1 MNIKIEADKTLLNVL
16 ERLATALERFNDL
29 PDQQV
34 ETPTE
39 SETTPVPEKAEQ
51 PEPKPE
57 PMPEPKPEPAP
68 EPEQPKVTI
77 DQIRKMVVT
86 LSAMGQEKKDAVRDV
101 ITAYGRN
108 VSAIPAEKYADVLDK
123 LTALQ
128 EG

>member
-1 MNIKIEADKTLLNVL
+1 MNIKIEADKTLLSVL

>member
-29 PDQQV
+29 PDQPV

-39 SETTPVPEKAEQ
+39 SVPTPEPVQAEK

-57 PMPEPKPEPAP
+57 PMPEPEQP
-68 EPEQPKVTI
+68 EPEQPIVTI

-86 LSAMGQEKKDAVRDV
+86 LSAKGQEKKDAVRDI

-108 VSAIPAEKYADVLDK
+108 VSAVPQDKYPEVLAK

>member
-1 MNIKIEADKTLLNVL
+1 MNIKIEADKSLLNLL
-16 ERLATALERFNDL
+16 ERFVTALERFNDL
-29 PDQQV
+29 PDQPV

-39 SETTPVPEKAEQ
+39 SEPTSAPVQVEQ
-51 PEPKPE
+51 
-57 PMPEPKPEPAP
+57 PEPKPEPAP

-108 VSAIPAEKYADVLDK
+108 VSAIPAEKYAEVLDK

>member
-39 SETTPVPEKAEQ
+39 SEPTPVPEKAEQ
-51 PEPKPE
+51 PEP
-57 PMPEPKPEPAP
+57 MPEPAP

-77 DQIRKMVVT
+77 EQIRKQVVT

-108 VSAIPAEKYADVLDK
+108 VSAIPADEYNEVMDR
-123 LTALQ
+123 LTALK
-128 EG
+128 EA